1 MKNNNRF
8 VGLLQ
13 INNKCE
19 ENMPKNW
26 RPVTLKMLIAQL
38 LETYSIRNNDV
49 CKLCFTISSA
59 DADKPARHVSS

>member
-1 MKNNNRF
+1 
-8 VGLLQ
+8 
-13 INNKCE
+13 
-19 ENMPKNW
+19 MPKNW